1 MIRPNSLSAL
11 LLTLLT
17 IGSLQANAYLTF
29 FGGMDQALYDDF
41 KKDIGGQ
48 INGAE
53 NTLKQTAS
61 HYGPG
66 HMASNGTI
74 VQVTKQEGKVSLGS
88 STIQI
93 DFKTDQIIETVR
105 PGRVVKVRPNSWPQF
120 QIPDE
125 EYLGGNKPA
134 ERFPTHAIFPKY

>member
-17 IGSLQANAYLTF
+17 IGSLQANASLTF

-53 NTLKQTAS
+53 NTLKHTAS

-66 HMASNGTI
+66 HMASNRKI

-88 STIQI
+88 SAIQI
-93 DFKTDQIIETVR
+93 DFKTDQIIEAVR
-105 PGRVVKVRPNSWPQF
+105 PGRVVKVRPNSWPQV
-120 QIPDE
+120 QIPRE
-125 EYLGGNKPA
+125 EYLGGNKLE
-134 ERFPTHAIFPKY
+134 ERFPTPDIFPKY

>member
-1 MIRPNSLSAL
+1 MIRPNFLSAL

-17 IGSLQANAYLTF
+17 IGSLQANASLTF

-66 HMASNGTI
+66 HMASKGPI
-74 VQVTKQEGKVSLGS
+74 LEVTKIKGDIPLGS
-88 STIQI
+88 SGIQI
-93 DFKTDQIIETVR
+93 HFKTDLIIEAVR
-105 PGRVVKVRPNSWPQF
+105 PGKVVKVRPNSWPKV

-125 EYLGGNKPA
+125 EYLGGNKPE
-134 ERFPTHAIFPKY
+134 ERFPTPAIFPKY

>member
-17 IGSLQANAYLTF
+17 IGSLQANASLTF

-53 NTLKQTAS
+53 NTLKHTAS

-88 STIQI
+88 SGIQI
-93 DFKTDQIIETVR
+93 DFKTDQIMQAIR
-105 PGRVVKVRPNSWPQF
+105 PGRVVKVRPNSWPQV
-120 QIPDE
+120 QIPRE
-125 EYLGGNKPA
+125 EYLRGNKPE
-134 ERFPTHAIFPKY
+134 ERFPTPAIFPKY

>member
-17 IGSLQANAYLTF
+17 IGSLQANASLTF

-48 INGAE
+48 INGTE
-53 NTLKQTAS
+53 NTLKHTAS

-66 HMASNGTI
+66 HMASNRKI
-74 VQVTKQEGKVSLGS
+74 V
-88 STIQI
+88 
-93 DFKTDQIIETVR
+93 
-105 PGRVVKVRPNSWPQF
+105 
-120 QIPDE
+120 
-125 EYLGGNKPA
+125 
-134 ERFPTHAIFPKY
+134 